1 MKIWMLILGC
11 VATLLGCRA
20 EDETRRGEVNEFCNG
35 AADDCRAGLVCED
48 GLCADHTGET
58 EFSCGDFCANLAA
71 CGAAEDTCVADCR
84 VTIRSWGFE
93 AQDDFTRCGATL
105 TCDEI
110 ATIDFVPQE
119 CYTRIPVATER
130 QQRCE
135 LFNDVAISCS
145 SDAVAQLST
154 ACTGL
159 ARVSDEETWASTE
172 RCVNAANVGICSGI
186 ATCLNEVFSLNPPL
200 VFADD
205 DGPQPVPAEDQR

>member
-1 MKIWMLILGC
+1 MKIWMLLLGC

-35 AADDCRAGLVCED
+35 ATDDCRAGLVCEN
-48 GLCADHTGET
+48 GLCTDNTGAT

-93 AQDDFTRCGATL
+93 AQDSFTRCGTTL
-105 TCDEI
+105 SCDEI

-119 CYTRIPVATER
+119 CYTRIVIPTER
-130 QQRCE
+130 QQRCDF
-135 LFNDVAISCS
+135 FNGVANDCS
-145 SDAVAQLST
+145 SQATAQLGT
-154 ACTGL
+154 ACIGL
-159 ARVSDEETWASTE
+159 ARVSSDETWDTTE

-186 ATCLNEVFSLNPPL
+186 ATCFNDVFALDPPL
-200 VFADD
+200 VFTDSD
-205 DGPQPVPAEDQR
+205 TPQPVPVEDQR